1 MKKCRKL
8 LPALIFA
15 VMMITAALLT
25 ITASADVKYSVAID
39 DLDNCLTPEEE
50 NSLLQIMQKTADK
63 TKLNIGFCITAD
75 LEGMSDEIYSD
86 YYSDEHFGH
95 GSDSVVLLM
104 VNTYDKPQYAA
115 VTDEISTSGVAVGK
129 FSKSIIENNMFPRI
143 YKGFDNTNAT
153 SVGVPKS
160 NVYKGY
166 SSAQFYQAG
175 VGFCEAI
182 ETFSN
187 PFVAFWA
194 TIGDYIAKNVTALV
208 IGIIIAT
215 IFALMVANSTK
226 AKYSKKKPIS
236 ADKYLDRR
244 NTRVVRQ
251 VDRFVR
257 EYTTS
262 VRISSSSSGGGRSGG
277 GGGGHSSGH
286 GGGGGRHR

>member
-15 VMMITAALLT
+15 VLTLTSMMMT
-25 ITASADVKYSVAID
+25 ITASADGKYSVALD
-39 DLDNCLTPEEE
+39 DLDDCLTPDEES
-50 NSLLQIMQKTADK
+50 SLLQIMQETADK

-75 LEGMSDEIYSD
+75 LRGMSDEIYSD
-86 YYSDEHFGH
+86 YYSDEHFGF
-95 GSDSVVLLM
+95 GSDSIVLLM
-104 VNTYDKPQYAA
+104 VNTYDKPQYSA
-115 VTDEISTSGVAVGK
+115 VTDEISTSGVADGK
-129 FSKSIIENNMFPRI
+129 FSKSIIENNLFPRI
-143 YKGFDNTNAT
+143 YKGFDNKNAT
-153 SVGVPKS
+153 SVGSPKS

-194 TIGDYIAKNVTALV
+194 TIGDYIKKNVTALV
-208 IGIIIAT
+208 VGIIIAT
-215 IFALMVANSTK
+215 IFALIVSNSTK

-251 VDRFVR
+251 VDAFVR

-277 GGGGHSSGH
+277 GGGHSSGH

>member
-8 LPALIFA
+8 LPVLIFA
-15 VMMITAALLT
+15 VMMLATMLMT
-25 ITASADVKYSVAID
+25 ITASAEGKYSVALD
-39 DLDNCLTPEEE
+39 DLDDCLTPDEERD
-50 NSLLQIMQKTADK
+50 LLLIMQKTADK

-75 LEGMSDEIYSD
+75 LEGKSDELYSD
-86 YYSDEHFGH
+86 YYSDEHFGY

-115 VTDEISTSGVAVGK
+115 VTDEISTSGAAVSK

-143 YKGFDNTNAT
+143 YKGFDNFNAK
-153 SVGVPKS
+153 SVGMPKS

-175 VGFCEAI
+175 IGFCEAV

-187 PFVAFWA
+187 PFMAFWA
-194 TIGDYIAKNVTALV
+194 TIGDYIKNNIMALV
-208 IGIIIAT
+208 VGIIIAT
-215 IFALMVANSTK
+215 IFALMVSKSTK

-262 VRISSSSSGGGRSGG
+262 VRISSSSGGGRSGG
-277 GGGGHSSGH
+277 GGGGHSGGH

>member
-8 LPALIFA
+8 LPALFFA

-25 ITASADVKYSVAID
+25 ITASAEAKYSVAID
-39 DLDNCLTPEEE
+39 DLDDCLTPMEE
-50 NSLLQIMQKTADK
+50 SDLLRIMQKTADK

-75 LEGMSDEIYSD
+75 LKGKSDELYSD
-86 YYSDEHFGH
+86 YVLDERFGH
-95 GSDSVVLLM
+95 GSDSIVLLM

-115 VTDEISTSGVAVGK
+115 VTDEISTSGVAISK

-143 YKGFDNTNAT
+143 YKGFDNKNAV

-187 PFVAFWA
+187 PFAAFWA

-208 IGIIIAT
+208 IGIIVAT

-226 AKYSKKKPIS
+226 SKYSKKKPIS

-244 NTRVVRQ
+244 NTRVVNQ

-277 GGGGHSSGH
+277 GGGHSSGH

>member
-15 VMMITAALLT
+15 VLTFASMLMT
-25 ITASADVKYSVAID
+25 ITASADGKYSVALD
-39 DLDNCLTPEEE
+39 DLDDCLTPMEE
-50 NSLLQIMQKTADK
+50 SALLKIMQETADK
-63 TKLNIGFCITAD
+63 TNLNIGFCITAD
-75 LEGMSDEIYSD
+75 LNGMSDEIYSD

-104 VNTYDKPQYAA
+104 VNTYDKPQYSA
-115 VTDEISTSGVAVGK
+115 VTDEISTSGAAVGK
-129 FSKSIIENNMFPRI
+129 FSRSCIENNLFPRI
-143 YKGFDNTNAT
+143 YKGFDDFGAT
-153 SVGVPKS
+153 SVGSPKS

-166 SSAQFYQAG
+166 SSAQFYQAA
-175 VGFCEAI
+175 VGFCKAV

-187 PFVAFWA
+187 PFVAFWT
-194 TIGDYIAKNVTALV
+194 TIGDYIAQNLMALV
-208 IGIIIAT
+208 IGLIIAT

-226 AKYSKKKPIS
+226 TRYSKKKKPIS

-244 NTRVVRQ
+244 STRVVRQ
-251 VDRFVR
+251 VDSFVR

-262 VRISSSSSGGGRSGG
+262 VRISSSSSGGRSGG
-277 GGGGHSSGH
+277 GGGHSGGH

>member
-15 VMMITAALLT
+15 VMMLATMLMT
-25 ITASADVKYSVAID
+25 ITASAEGKYSVAID
-39 DLDNCLTPEEE
+39 DLDDCLTPEEE
-50 NSLLQIMQKTADK
+50 SSLLQIMQKTADK

-75 LEGMSDEIYSD
+75 LKGKSDELYSD
-86 YYSDEHFGH
+86 YVLDERFGH

-115 VTDEISTSGVAVGK
+115 VTDEISTSGVAMDK
-129 FSKSIIENNMFPRI
+129 FSKSIIEENMFPRI
-143 YKGFDNTNAT
+143 YKGFDNKNAT

-194 TIGDYIAKNVTALV
+194 TIGDYIKKNITALV

-215 IFALMVANSTK
+215 IFALIVANSTK
-226 AKYSKKKPIS
+226 AKYSKKKSVS

-244 NTRVVRQ
+244 STRVVRQ

-277 GGGGHSSGH
+277 GGGHSSGH

>member
-8 LPALIFA
+8 LPALFFA

-25 ITASADVKYSVAID
+25 ITASAEAKYSVAID
-39 DLDNCLTPEEE
+39 DLDDCLTPMEE
-50 NSLLQIMQKTADK
+50 SDLLRIMQKTADK

-75 LEGMSDEIYSD
+75 LKGKSDELYSD
-86 YYSDEHFGH
+86 YVLDEHFGH
-95 GSDSVVLLM
+95 GSDSIVLLM

-129 FSKSIIENNMFPRI
+129 FSTSIIENNMFPRI
-143 YKGFDNTNAT
+143 YKGFDNKNAV

-166 SSAQFYQAG
+166 SSSQFYQAC

-194 TIGDYIAKNVTALV
+194 TIGDYIANNVPALV
-208 IGIIIAT
+208 IGIIVAT
-215 IFALMVANSTK
+215 IFALSVANSTK
-226 AKYSKKKPIS
+226 SKYSKKKPIS

-244 NTRVVRQ
+244 STRVVRQ
-251 VDRFVR
+251 VDAFVR

-262 VRISSSSSGGGRSGG
+262 VRISSSSGGGGRSG

>member
-8 LPALIFA
+8 LPALFFVIL
-15 VMMITAALLT
+15 MITAALMT
-25 ITASADVKYSVAID
+25 ITASAEGKYSVAVD
-39 DLDNCLTPEEE
+39 DLDDCLTPEEE
-50 NSLLQIMQKTADK
+50 SALLQIMQKTADK

-75 LEGMSDEIYSD
+75 LKGKSDELYSD
-86 YYSDEHFGH
+86 YVLDENFGH

-115 VTDEISTSGVAVGK
+115 VTDEISTSGVAIGK
-129 FSKSIIENNMFPRI
+129 FSTSIIENNMFPRI
-143 YKGFDNTNAT
+143 YKGFDNKNAV

-194 TIGDYIAKNVTALV
+194 TIGDYIAKNVTALI

-226 AKYSKKKPIS
+226 SKYSKKNPVS

-244 NTRVVRQ
+244 STRVVNQ

-262 VRISSSSSGGGRSGG
+262 VRISSSSGGGGRSG